1 MVITKKKV
9 GKKNRYEVDG
19 KPITLNALDKLCR
32 RYLTDEGMR
41 AMWIQLI
48 ENRHCIIQ
56 FGENCDENQ
65 ILIDKE
71 EELQKER
78 ELNGKLQKRLLD
90 MRIKAAKYDAIMAL
104 SR

>member
-1 MVITKKKV
+1 MIITVKKV
-9 GKKNRYEVDG
+9 GKKSHCELDG
-19 KPITLNALDKLCR
+19 KQITLNALDKICR
-32 RYLTDEGMR
+32 RYLTDDGMS

-48 ENRHCIIQ
+48 RNHHCIIQ
-56 FGENCDENQ
+56 FGEKCDENQ

-71 EELQKER
+71 EELQRER
-78 ELNGKLQKRLLD
+78 ELNGKLQKRLAD